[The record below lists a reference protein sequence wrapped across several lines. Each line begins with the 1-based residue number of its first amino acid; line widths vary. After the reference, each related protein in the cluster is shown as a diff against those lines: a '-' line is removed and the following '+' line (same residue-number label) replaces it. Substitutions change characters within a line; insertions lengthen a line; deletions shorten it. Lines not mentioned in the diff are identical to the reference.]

1 MIVFEGGKS
10 FSVREIE
17 ELRAQ
22 LREDLKNLSPEE
34 RALFDKLL
42 AEQADATLPPDQPR
56 LLDVVEHLE
65 WKEKPVDLRTFVYD
79 EYYLGKTCDELYKV
93 HFQDLQELFDNG
105 GYIEAIWTGAI
116 GTGKSFCASIGM
128 CRVLYELS
136 CLHDPHGAYHI
147 AHNTPIDLVC
157 FSVTEELATK
167 VAFDYI
173 IEKLQASPYF
183 TEKFPFR
190 KGKQEFQFPNK
201 IRIAARAT
209 TDTSALGMNVIAAFL
224 DEGNFLPK
232 PGKAARIAGEKDQ
245 AFKIYNSL
253 KRRMKSRFARRGK
266 LPGMMFVVSS
276 KRRTEDFTSKLIEK
290 ASHSRDVFVRDY
302 SLWEVKPDDYPKE
315 RFWVFVGNETI
326 PSRILETP
334 SEIEEYRGICAAQE
348 NCTLIDVPVNFRP
361 DFEADLE
368 ESIRDIAGIA
378 TVTITPF
385 IQRRDRIKLAA
396 DYGDQNGLF
405 HPFSVVEYVAGS
417 GGEFAWDRM
426 IEPAK
431 RPLPDGGYEDYLR
444 PKLNPESPRH
454 VHIDPSLTGD
464 ATGLCMAH
472 IAGFK
477 EVRRRDS
484 NRKAYAEMAPVI
496 VVDLF
501 LRIKPPPG
509 DEIILGDV
517 RALVYQL
524 AEHGYP
530 IGYVS
535 MDSHQCLA
543 RGTRVTTTRG
553 LLPIEE
559 VRVGD
564 VVASRVGPRPVST
577 VWAFGVRPTVRVQ
590 TTDGDVLEG
599 TAEHRVEVGRGWTP
613 EGPTDVGWS
622 RDPVWA
628 WVSLGDLRPGDIL
641 RTVSAAGP
649 VEGVPHPLRGDKR
662 TLGWRP
668 ETGRRSRLTAWEFP
682 TTVTPELAEWLGLI
696 WGDGSITRD
705 GVRLTVTRGEA
716 EDAASVFERL
726 FGVRPRYHACR
737 GKDHGWLEVHA
748 RWLVAWM
755 ALNDLRKPLVPEVLL
770 RSDRRAKAGF
780 LRGLFA
786 TDGSV
791 DRRSGRV
798 SFSTSHHAL
807 ALQVQLLLR
816 AEFGVASRIV
826 ALRRGH
832 RGDYVSTGVQYVVSV
847 RGPRSRFLNAVG
859 FSYGRKQE
867 ALAVHQARPGRRLW
881 TRVASVES
889 GQAEVYDL
897 QVSDDPSYVANGF
910 VSHNSIDGIQQMNQR
925 GLEAEVLSVDRKPD
939 PYECLKVAIYEG
951 RVIFYTYPVVLKE
964 LAHLEKNHITGKVDH
979 PEGGTKDV
987 ADALAAVVF
996 SLTERRPI
1004 NAHPLGLLRSLSYT
1018 PTVQS
1023 RAEAVV
1029 QEAVRASGPPP
1040 GTSPVL
1046 WMLGGS
1052 GRSDDDPL
1060 GL

>member
-1 MIVFEGGKS
+1 MIVFEKGKS

-42 AEQADATLPPDQPR
+42 AEQADPTLPPDQPR

-65 WKEKPVDLRTFVYD
+65 WKERPVDLRTFVYD

-245 AFKIYNSL
+245 ASKIYNSL

-302 SLWEVKPDDYPKE
+302 SLWEVKPEDYPKE

-454 VHIDPSLTGD
+454 IHIDPSLTGD

-535 MDSHQCLA
+535 MDSHQ
-543 RGTRVTTTRG
+543 
-553 LLPIEE
+553 
-559 VRVGD
+559 
-564 VVASRVGPRPVST
+564 
-577 VWAFGVRPTVRVQ
+577 
-590 TTDGDVLEG
+590 
-599 TAEHRVEVGRGWTP
+599 
-613 EGPTDVGWS
+613 
-622 RDPVWA
+622 
-628 WVSLGDLRPGDIL
+628 
-641 RTVSAAGP
+641 
-649 VEGVPHPLRGDKR
+649 
-662 TLGWRP
+662 
-668 ETGRRSRLTAWEFP
+668 
-682 TTVTPELAEWLGLI
+682 
-696 WGDGSITRD
+696 
-705 GVRLTVTRGEA
+705 
-716 EDAASVFERL
+716 
-726 FGVRPRYHACR
+726 
-737 GKDHGWLEVHA
+737 
-748 RWLVAWM
+748 
-755 ALNDLRKPLVPEVLL
+755 
-770 RSDRRAKAGF
+770 
-780 LRGLFA
+780 
-786 TDGSV
+786 
-791 DRRSGRV
+791 
-798 SFSTSHHAL
+798 
-807 ALQVQLLLR
+807 
-816 AEFGVASRIV
+816 
-826 ALRRGH
+826 
-832 RGDYVSTGVQYVVSV
+832 
-847 RGPRSRFLNAVG
+847 
-859 FSYGRKQE
+859 
-867 ALAVHQARPGRRLW
+867 
-881 TRVASVES
+881 
-889 GQAEVYDL
+889 
-897 QVSDDPSYVANGF
+897 
-910 VSHNSIDGIQQMNQR
+910 SIDGIQQMNQR